1 MPGVRF
7 FGAVG
12 LSAALATSPLLADE
26 PAAAPISQI
35 CQLHVWPGN
44 DLRSI
49 YSGWFHG
56 GIVDGAVQG
65 RDGYRALPSRPLTAE
80 RQVERLRGLPIAQLL
95 GFNEYAVVIHDKP
108 LDSRTLR
115 TTPGRLAPDT
125 PPCYAELAVD
135 DVFFQE
141 DVIDGR
147 FLKLLFRFRKFD
159 GTATASRSFGTY
171 IQRRLNL
178 FPPKTPE
185 SDPQAGLDELVAQ
198 YGEAVTE
205 FGQALAKPPK
215 ASRKRK

>member
-7 FGAVG
+7 FGALG
-12 LSAALATSPLLADE
+12 LSAALVASPLLADE
-26 PAAAPISQI
+26 PASVPTVQI
-35 CQLHVWPGN
+35 CELHVWPGN

-65 RDGYRALPSRPLTAE
+65 RDGYRPLPSRPLTAE

-95 GFNEYAVVIHDKP
+95 GLTEYAVVIHDQP

-125 PPCYAELAVD
+125 VPCYAELAVD

-141 DVIDGR
+141 DIIDGR

-159 GTATASRSFGTY
+159 GTATPSRSFGTY
-171 IQRRLNL
+171 IQRRLTL

-185 SDPQAGLDELVAQ
+185 SDAQAGLDELVAQ
-198 YGEAVTE
+198 YGDAVTE